1 MARSTQMRL
10 DSITGSL
17 VAIDAVSSAKAA
29 PAAIAQTDLEGVL
42 GEFAGAIKRIH
53 GDAAFTNQTA
63 GRFDHVAAQFTG
75 HISASNDIV
84 GGRDLAL
91 TRNAD
96 VGGTSDL
103 HGRVKA
109 YVAAEVVGA
118 LTASNDMLLNKAG
131 ATFVTKSGGH
141 VVFDVQGTNAFK
153 IKANGSAQLDVT
165 PGDVHAYGT
174 LDVDGR
180 ATLNSALVESM
191 STTAGALVFHD
202 ASKVLA
208 DNINVKFDGS
218 HLYAPGVKVS
228 DLTPGRVVFAGAS
241 EELADASEMT
251 YSAGV
256 LTVSGSTFSKDV
268 TIVGNL
274 TVQGATVTVD
284 TENLVVKDAKIVVS
298 SGGIVDGVGLY
309 LASDTSGENI
319 RWSTADG
326 GKWIASDKLAADE
339 LQALDLS
346 SAIVWADASGNLT
359 EITAANLGAA
369 VNAELAGTSNQIN
382 ISAPDATTGISTLS
396 LPQSIDTN
404 ADVEFDTLK
413 LGDYAAD
420 AGKAYMIGA
429 SGSIVPAAYDQFV
442 MVAPDLGLSTSQDGF
457 KIKITQSQDL
467 RSSASPEFAA
477 INLGSYGDLLASG
490 SDLKIQAAAYIKFAD
505 AQGNYELAKAGEYA
519 TFDAAFAATSIV
531 GALCEL
537 AAGSGGGKGKWSEVL
552 ASDTAGAYTLTGP
565 DWSAAGFDMSRVDIY
580 LNGQLMKM
588 TEDYAL
594 SGSAVVTFTFALK
607 ADDVVTARIC

>member
-1 MARSTQMRL
+1 MRL
-10 DSITGSL
+10 DAITGSL

-29 PAAIAQTDLEGVL
+29 PAAIARTDLEGVL

-63 GRFDHVAAQFTG
+63 GRFDHAAAQFTG
-75 HISASNDIV
+75 HISASSDIV

-96 VGGTSDL
+96 VGGMSDL

-109 YVAAEVVGA
+109 YAAAEVVGV

-141 VVFDVQGTNAFK
+141 VVFDVLGANSFK
-153 IKANGSAQLDVT
+153 VKANGSAQLDVT

-180 ATLNSALVESM
+180 ATLSSALVESM
-191 STTAGALVFHD
+191 NTTGGALVFHD
-202 ASKVLA
+202 ASKVLI
-208 DNINVKFDGS
+208 DNANLKFDGS

-241 EELADASEMT
+241 GSLADDASMT
-251 YSAGV
+251 YDSTNDI
-256 LTVSGSTFSKDV
+256 LTVKGSTFSEDV
-268 TIVGNL
+268 SIARDLTIAGNLLVQGTTVTVNAAELIIEDKIITVASGASGATLDGAGIQLGLGAEQTFAWNNNGTKWVASAKLASAKLQRTEVAAARIAGYDAFGNL
-274 TVQGATVTVD
+274 TSED
-284 TENLVVKDAKIVVS
+284 
-298 SGGIVDGVGLY
+298 
-309 LASDTSGENI
+309 LAS
-319 RWSTADG
+319 W
-326 GKWIASDKLAADE
+326 
-339 LQALDLS
+339 
-346 SAIVWADASGNLT
+346 V
-359 EITAANLGAA
+359 
-369 VNAELAGTSNQIN
+369 AGTSNQVSVADNANGHI
-382 ISAPDATTGISTLS
+382 TLS

-477 INLGSYGDLLASG
+477 LNLGSYGDLLASG

-552 ASDTAGAYTLTGP
+552 AADTAGAYTLTGP
-565 DWSAAGFDMSRVDIY
+565 DWSAVGFDKSRVDIY

-594 SGSAVVTFTFALK
+594 SGAAVVTFTFALK